1 MVTFVLLPE
10 SWALI
15 TGETGRTIHR
25 HHGLTI
31 GAEEWR
37 ALQRAP
43 LSDGKYLVTCTESAA
58 ASLLEWFE
66 RSFDVARES
75 HGLFGEPS
83 TVLNSCRRASAAI
96 RAALASAAPGG
107 PTIGQP
113 GP

>member
-1 MVTFVLLPE
+1 MVTFELAPE
-10 SWALI
+10 SYALI

-43 LSDGKYLVTCTESAA
+43 LSDGKHVVTCDEPAA
-58 ASLLEWFE
+58 VSLLEWFE
-66 RSFDVARES
+66 RSFEVAREN

-96 RAALASAAPGG
+96 RAALASSTPPG
-107 PTIGQP
+107 PTIR
-113 GP
+113 

>member
-1 MVTFVLLPE
+1 MVTFELPPE
-10 SWALI
+10 SHALI

-43 LSDGKYLVTCTESAA
+43 LSDGKHVVTCDETAA

-66 RSFDVARES
+66 RSFEAARES

-83 TVLNSCRRASAAI
+83 TVLRSCRLASSAI
-96 RAALASAAPGG
+96 RAALASATPPG
-107 PTIGQP
+107 PTIR
-113 GP
+113 